1 MIDTLMNFVDAIYYV
16 YLVLIFLY
24 ILMSWVRLPYNI
36 WIGRL
41 RGFLEDTVVPFLRLF
56 RNMVPPIGGLDLS
69 PILAFIVLWLVHL
82 VLLSILSSFQ

>member
-1 MIDTLMNFVDAIYYV
+1 MIDTLMNFVDALYYV

-69 PILAFIVLWLVHL
+69 PILAFIVLWLAHL
-82 VLLSILSSFQ
+82 VLLSILTSFQ

>member
-1 MIDTLMNFVDAIYYV
+1 MIDTLMNFVDALYYV

-56 RNMVPPIGGLDLS
+56 RNMVPPIAGLDLS
-69 PILAFIVLWLVHL
+69 PILAFIVLWLAHL
-82 VLLSILSSFQ
+82 VLLSILTSFQ

>member
-1 MIDTLMNFVDAIYYV
+1 MIDTLMNFVDALYYV

-24 ILMSWVRLPYNI
+24 ILMWGVRLPYNI

-69 PILAFIVLWLVHL
+69 PILAFIVLWLAHL
-82 VLLSILSSFQ
+82 VLLSILTSFQ

>member
-1 MIDTLMNFVDAIYYV
+1 MIDTLMNFVDALYYV

>member
-1 MIDTLMNFVDAIYYV
+1 MIDTLKNFVDALYYV

-24 ILMSWVRLPYNI
+24 ILMSWVRLPYNV

-56 RNMVPPIGGLDLS
+56 RNMVPPVGGLDLS

-82 VLLSILSSFQ
+82 VLLSILTSFQ

>member
-1 MIDTLMNFVDAIYYV
+1 MIDTLKNFVDALYYV

-69 PILAFIVLWLVHL
+69 PILAFIVLWLAHL
-82 VLLSILSSFQ
+82 VLLSILTSFQ